1 MKKNRCHNHMH
12 GRGGEG
18 RGGEGREGEGRGG
31 EGEGRGAEGRGVMEI
46 CDIVLSI
53 YIIYFYHTNYI
64 LIKDHP
70 NIDLQLN

>member
-18 RGGEGREGEGRGG
+18 RGGEGREGEGS
-31 EGEGRGAEGRGVMEI
+31 GAEGRGVMEI